1 MLRYRILCVG
11 RRANDPLLDVADEYL
26 ERLNRYAKTEL
37 LRVKDGTAQNE
48 ERALRAKLLPGYIVV
63 ALDERGRQRSTEEL
77 AAHIGGWL
85 HGGTK
90 GVVFLIGGADG
101 LHPSLKDQADE
112 TLALSR
118 LTLPHRLALTLLLEQ
133 LYRSHTILRGESY
146 HRP

>member
-11 RRANDPLLDVADEYL
+11 RRANDPLLDAADEYR

-37 LRVKDGTAQNE
+37 LRVKDSTAQNE
-48 ERALRAKLLPGYIVV
+48 ERALRAKLLPSYRVV
-63 ALDERGRQRSTEEL
+63 AVDERGRQQSTEEL

-85 HGGTK
+85 RSGTE

-133 LYRSHTILRGESY
+133 LYRSHTILRGEKY
-146 HRP
+146 HR